1 MVNGVNVSFNIPVA
15 YHFINCLQAHEKA
28 ALVLILLRVLSKIGL
43 KVIGLAFDGLVTNP
57 RTCSLL
63 GASLNVDKDFR
74 PFILDP
80 LDNHKIYII
89 YDAPHMIKLIRNCIG
104 MKKTLYQE
112 NGSKIEWKYFEALEN
127 LRTNCDIVTHKLT
140 KKHILFTKDIMNV
153 RYDIFMPNHVR
164 TTHTVF
170 PFFRF
175 FFLS

>member
-1 MVNGVNVSFNIPVA
+1 MRNVQYSDAQKRFIGHISYGSIPKDAEYLPVATNAIVFMVNGVNVSFNIPVA

-89 YDAPHMIKLIRNCIG
+89 YDPPHMIKLIRNCIG

-112 NGSKIEWKYFEALEN
+112 NGSKIEWKYFGAY
-127 LRTNCDIVTHKLT
+127 T
-140 KKHILFTKDIMNV
+140 
-153 RYDIFMPNHVR
+153 
-164 TTHTVF
+164 
-170 PFFRF
+170 
-175 FFLS
+175 